1 MWIHADFACISPLS
15 PLHSR
20 TAVHLTAHTL
30 SCPLLWFAMHRPVLV
45 TEVGEFGADT
55 LVMPLGAR
63 AEGRSDA
70 DIGFLQVRFP
80 GICPHHLLYNLLQLP
95 YGRHPIGSRPAS
107 WKCILS
113 PGFQD
118 RSRRDPKYVPRARH
132 FCVIEVII
140 LPFQICDR
148 IFQKVTSDS
157 IKCNGS
163 FVRSLYGRICR
174 GGQGGDREIAR
185 DRGWLRGVVWSGRV
199 GLLHVCTNHN

>member
-1 MWIHADFACISPLS
+1 MIAITKPAAYTGRRVTSKQTARETWLQSCGPRAALGPLR
-15 PLHSR
+15 P
-20 TAVHLTAHTL
+20 
-30 SCPLLWFAMHRPVLV
+30 HRPLAAS
-45 TEVGEFGADT
+45 ESRSSARCDPHASPGA
-55 LVMPLGAR
+55 LPRPRPLR
-63 AEGRSDA
+63 CSE
-70 DIGFLQVRFP
+70 
-80 GICPHHLLYNLLQLP
+80 
-95 YGRHPIGSRPAS
+95 IGSRPAS

-148 IFQKVTSDS
+148 IFQRVTSDS

-199 GLLHVCTNHN
+199 GLLHVRARIHN